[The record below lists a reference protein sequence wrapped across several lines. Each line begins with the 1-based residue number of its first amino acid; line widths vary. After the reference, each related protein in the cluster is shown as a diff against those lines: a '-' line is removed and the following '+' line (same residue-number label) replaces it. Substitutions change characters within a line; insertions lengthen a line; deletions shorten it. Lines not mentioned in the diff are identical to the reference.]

1 MQINWLDA
9 QGNYLGVYHHTNISS
24 STGIVGLSQNSE
36 MICWGSG
43 TSPSTGGYNNLGA
56 RFAQVYIIS
65 QGRNAGSDAYCFIN
79 KVVLIPLQ
87 AGASITNPSPWVDAG
102 EVVEITGG
110 QITADTVNG
119 NRIIANTLDAS
130 KIVAKSINT
139 DRLVLGA
146 ANQNVSASYLN
157 AGSYPGNT
165 SYLEASTPT
174 QYISTTVDWSS
185 VINKATGHIRIGRDD
200 VQPVYSMRGDIL
212 LEYWLYNP
220 SWGLINTGVLQQ
232 LLINESAYGIFG
244 EIDIPFA
251 TQTVQSW
258 SICHFGFRLR
268 ARITCYGA
276 GYVAMNAMPYL
287 YITAHMY
294 SMEFKI

>member
-1 MQINWLDA
+1 MWGSATAPAGAAYCRFYVWIEENSPA
-9 QGNYLGVYHHTNISS
+9 
-24 STGIVGLSQNSE
+24 STGAYLWFGKVH
-36 MICWGSG
+36 
-43 TSPSTGGYNNLGA
+43 
-56 RFAQVYIIS
+56 FA
-65 QGRNAGSDAYCFIN
+65 
-79 KVVLIPLQ
+79 PMP
-87 AGASITNPSPWVDAG
+87 AGASIDNPTPWKSNDNI
-102 EVVEITGG
+102 VEIAGG
-110 QITADTVNG
+110 SIRANTVDG